1 MEYYNTYL
9 KSIQNN
15 SSNGYI
21 SYPYA
26 STSTYLAPDNTCN
39 YSRSDEETDI
49 KARTHEDAMLQD
61 AINTIKKS
69 IESEKDDEIF
79 YEVLLSQ
86 APNESDRNIIKSI
99 INDEKKHRAMLK
111 QLYIELT
118 SNAMPTPIMSR
129 TSSTST
135 EYLKNLE
142 KALFGELEAVEKYRN
157 VMAAMPD
164 KRKYAMLMEIM
175 TDELKHA
182 NKYNFLIAKNMK

>member
-9 KSIQNN
+9 KSIQNS

-26 STSTYLAPDNTCN
+26 NTSTYLAQDNLCN
-39 YSRSDEETDI
+39 YSRSEEETDLTT
-49 KARTHEDAMLQD
+49 RTHEDTMLQD

-86 APNESDRNIIKSI
+86 APNESDRNVIKSI

-118 SNAMPTPIMSR
+118 SNSMPTPIMSR
-129 TSSTST
+129 TSNTST

-182 NKYNFLIAKNMK
+182 NKYNFLITKNMK